1 MDMGDKNISIKLI
14 CKITRLESLIIHTFS
29 RLVKKYFTHTYEVV
43 LIVIVEISR
52 RVHWRVGINT
62 VMG

>member
-29 RLVKKYFTHTYEVV
+29 GLVKKFNSSCFDCYY
-43 LIVIVEISR
+43 
-52 RVHWRVGINT
+52 
-62 VMG
+62 